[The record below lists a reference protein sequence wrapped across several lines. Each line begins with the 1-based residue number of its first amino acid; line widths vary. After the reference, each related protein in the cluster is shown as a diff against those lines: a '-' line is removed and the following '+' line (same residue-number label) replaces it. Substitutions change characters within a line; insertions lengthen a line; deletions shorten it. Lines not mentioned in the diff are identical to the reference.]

1 MCVAG
6 AEGERPEALAG
17 LLMLEEEQAVS
28 AVVEGDTHGRRV
40 RISEFSYPV
49 TEFL

>member
-17 LLMLEEEQAVS
+17 LLMLEKEQAAS
-28 AVVEGDTHGRRV
+28 AVVEGDTGGGGQD
-40 RISEFSYPV
+40 F
-49 TEFL
+49 

>member
-17 LLMLEEEQAVS
+17 LLMLEEEQAAS
-28 AVVEGDTHGRRV
+28 AVVEGDTGGG
-40 RISEFSYPV
+40 SG
-49 TEFL
+49 FLSSLTL